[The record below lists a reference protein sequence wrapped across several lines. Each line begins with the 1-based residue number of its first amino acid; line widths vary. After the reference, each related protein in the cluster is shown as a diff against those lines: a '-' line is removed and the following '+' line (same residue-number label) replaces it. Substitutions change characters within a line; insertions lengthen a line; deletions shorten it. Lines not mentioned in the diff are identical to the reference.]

1 MKGNVFERHIPLF
14 LRQTFYSY
22 NMKALVE
29 AFPQHLKEAL
39 EIGRNATFNIPSR
52 SFENIVISGLGGS
65 GIGGKIVSQIV
76 AETCSLPIICT
87 NDYVL
92 PAFVNEKT
100 LLIISSYSGDTE
112 ETVAAFHEG
121 RSKGAEIACITS
133 GGKIAGYAKEMGL
146 NCILIP
152 GGNPPRSMFGYS
164 AVQQFF
170 VLAAYGIIDRSFET
184 SIENTIRL
192 IESNIA
198 DIRATSKSIA
208 DRIVSRIPILYS
220 EAQYEGLA
228 IRWRQQI
235 NENSKMLCWHHVFPE
250 MNHNELVGWTGGD
263 NRVAVLIIR
272 NDDDHKRSQIR
283 MELCKKLMGEK
294 CDTIIEVHS
303 KGSNRIERTFYLNHL
318 GDWLSIDLA
327 ELRSEDP
334 VAIPAIIYL
343 KGELSKI
350 N

>member
-1 MKGNVFERHIPLF
+1 
-14 LRQTFYSY
+14 
-22 NMKALVE
+22 MKALVE

-39 EIGRNATFNIPSR
+39 AIGRAASFHIPDKKLD
-52 SFENIVISGLGGS
+52 NVVISGLGGS

-76 AETCSLPIICT
+76 AENCALPITCT

-92 PAFVNEKT
+92 PAFVNERT
-100 LLIISSYSGDTE
+100 LVIISSYSGDTE
-112 ETVAAFHEG
+112 ETVAAFLEA
-121 RSKGAEIACITS
+121 RRKGAEIACITS
-133 GGKIAGYAKEMGL
+133 GGKIAAFAKEYGL

-170 VLAAYGIIDRSFET
+170 VLRAYGLTDDSFER
-184 SIENTIRL
+184 SVENSIRL
-192 IESNIA
+192 IEENI
-198 DIRATSKSIA
+198 DEIRATSRDVAKK
-208 DRIVSRIPILYS
+208 IVNRIPVLYS

-263 NRVAVLIIR
+263 NRVAVLLIR
-272 NDDDHKRSQIR
+272 NEDDHQRSQIR

-294 CDTIIEVHS
+294 CDTIIELWS

-327 ELRSEDP
+327 ELRNEDP
-334 VAIPAIIYL
+334 VAIPAILYL
-343 KGELSKI
+343 KGELAKV
-350 N
+350 